1 MPTWQR
7 KESEQVMRKEKNRE
21 LIRTVKFVLFS
32 ISAGVIQILSFALLN
47 ELMTWPY
54 WPSYLISITLS
65 VLWNFTLNRR
75 FTFKSAN
82 NVPIA
87 MAQTAAFYLV
97 FTPLSTLLGNYLVE
111 SLLWNEYL
119 VTAINMVSNF
129 VLEYLFQRF
138 VVFRNSLDT
147 NDLAK
152 KEQNAN

>member
-1 MPTWQR
+1 MQRLRR
-7 KESEQVMRKEKNRE
+7 KESEKVMSKEKNRE
-21 LIRTVKFVLFS
+21 LIRTIKFVLFS
-32 ISAGVIQILSFALLN
+32 ASAGVIQILSFTLLN

-54 WPSYLISITLS
+54 WPSYLIAITLS

-87 MAQTAAFYLV
+87 MAQTAGFYVV
-97 FTPLSTLLGNYLVE
+97 FTPVTTWLGNYLVE
-111 SLLWNEYL
+111 TLLWNEYL
-119 VTAINMVSNF
+119 VTAMNMVLNF

-138 VVFRNSLDT
+138 VVFRDSIDT

-152 KEQNAN
+152 KESKS

>member
-1 MPTWQR
+1 MA
-7 KESEQVMRKEKNRE
+7 KEKNRE

-32 ISAGVIQILSFALLN
+32 ISAGVIQILSFTLLN

-54 WPSYLISITLS
+54 WPSYLIAITLS

-97 FTPLSTLLGNYLVE
+97 FTPLSTLLGNYLAE
-111 SLLWNEYL
+111 NLQWNEYL
-119 VTAINMVSNF
+119 VTILNMLSNF

-152 KEQNAN
+152 KEQNTN

>member
-1 MPTWQR
+1 MQRR
-7 KESEQVMRKEKNRE
+7 KESEESMTKESNRE
-21 LIRTVKFVLFS
+21 LIRTIKFVLFS
-32 ISAGVIQILSFALLN
+32 ISAGVIQILSFTLLN

-87 MAQTAAFYLV
+87 MLQTAGFYVV
-97 FTPLSTLLGNYLVE
+97 FTPLTTWMGNYLVE
-111 SLLWNEYL
+111 TLLWNEYL
-119 VTAINMVSNF
+119 VTGINMVLNF

-152 KEQNAN
+152 KEQK

>member
-1 MPTWQR
+1 MRRW
-7 KESEQVMRKEKNRE
+7 KESEEAMAKEKNRE
-21 LIRTVKFVLFS
+21 LIRTIKFVLFS
-32 ISAGVIQILSFALLN
+32 ISAGVIQILSFTLLN

-87 MAQTAAFYLV
+87 MLQTAAFYVV
-97 FTPLSTLLGNYLVE
+97 FTPLTTWMGNYLVE
-111 SLLWNEYL
+111 TLLWNEYL
-119 VTAINMVSNF
+119 VTGINMVLNF

-152 KEQNAN
+152 KEQK

>member
-1 MPTWQR
+1 MKR
-7 KESEQVMRKEKNRE
+7 EKTRE
-21 LIRTVKFVLFS
+21 LIRTIKFVLFS
-32 ISAGVIQILSFALLN
+32 ISAGVIQILSFTLLN

-54 WPSYLISITLS
+54 WPSYLISVTLS

-87 MAQTAAFYLV
+87 MLKTAGFYVV
-97 FTPLSTLLGNYLVE
+97 FTPLTTWMGNYLVE
-111 SLLWNEYL
+111 TLLWNEYL
-119 VTAINMVSNF
+119 VTGINMVLNF

-152 KEQNAN
+152 KEQK

>member
-1 MPTWQR
+1 MG
-7 KESEQVMRKEKNRE
+7 KEKNRE
-21 LIRTVKFVLFS
+21 LIRTIKFVLFS
-32 ISAGVIQILSFALLN
+32 ISAGVIQILSFTLLN

-82 NVPIA
+82 NIPIA

-111 SLLWNEYL
+111 NLLWNEYL
-119 VTAINMVSNF
+119 VTAINMLANF

-152 KEQNAN
+152 KEQTAE

>member
-32 ISAGVIQILSFALLN
+32 ISAGVIQILSFTLLN

-87 MAQTAAFYLV
+87 MAQTAAFYVV

-119 VTAINMVSNF
+119 VTVINMLSNF

-152 KEQNAN
+152 KEQNAK

>member
-1 MPTWQR
+1 MA
-7 KESEQVMRKEKNRE
+7 KEKNRE
-21 LIRTVKFVLFS
+21 LIRTMKFVLFS
-32 ISAGVIQILSFALLN
+32 ISAGVIQILSFTLLN

-54 WPSYLISITLS
+54 WPSYLISIALS
-65 VLWNFTLNRR
+65 VIWNFTLNRR

-87 MAQTAAFYLV
+87 MAQTAAFYVV

-111 SLLWNEYL
+111 SLMWNAYL

-138 VVFRNSLDT
+138 VVYRNSLDT

-152 KEQNAN
+152 KEQKAE

>member
-87 MAQTAAFYLV
+87 MAQTAAFYVV

-111 SLLWNEYL
+111 NLLWNEYL
-119 VTAINMVSNF
+119 VTVINMLSNF

-152 KEQNAN
+152 KEQNAD

>member
-1 MPTWQR
+1 MA
-7 KESEQVMRKEKNRE
+7 KEKNRE

-32 ISAGVIQILSFALLN
+32 ISAGVIQILSFTLLN

-54 WPSYLISITLS
+54 WPSYLIAITLS

-111 SLLWNEYL
+111 NLQWNEYL
-119 VTAINMVSNF
+119 VTILNMLSNF

-152 KEQNAN
+152 KEQNTN